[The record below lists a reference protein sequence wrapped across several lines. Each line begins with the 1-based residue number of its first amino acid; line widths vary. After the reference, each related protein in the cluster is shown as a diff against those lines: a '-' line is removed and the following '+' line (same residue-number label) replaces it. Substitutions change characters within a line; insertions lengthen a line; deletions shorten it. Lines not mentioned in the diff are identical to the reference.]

1 VTRLR
6 RPEWMQSIRF
16 RLSLLYSSLVFGV
29 SAMVV
34 GAIYFGLRL
43 ALERQPVFNQLLVS
57 PTYTIRNGQIV
68 TLAKLQMTEVE
79 SLERLVNEQT
89 LGRLAAYSFAALGAL
104 FCISLLIGWIVSGR
118 ALRPIHQITGV
129 AREIQATDL
138 SRRIDLQGPPDEMHR
153 LADTFDQMLDRL
165 DEGFEEQ
172 RQFIA
177 DVSHD
182 LRNPLAVIQ
191 TNVEVAL
198 DDLDATTAEWRHT
211 GEIVRTTAGR
221 MSGLVDDLLAT
232 ARQQHRRV
240 ARETVPLGEL
250 VTEVATEMAAAG
262 ARSGITLE
270 PAPDEPVPVTGDRGA
285 LKRALANL
293 VDNAIRVSPSGA
305 PVSIR
310 AGRRDRW
317 AWLSVA
323 DRGPGIAP
331 EQLEH
336 VFTRYHRV
344 DASDEDGTHLGLG
357 LAIVKEVAAAHGG
370 DVHPVANANGGT
382 TFTMWLPLDPDA
394 AGTPPPAA
402 DAAT

>member
-1 VTRLR
+1 MTR
-6 RPEWMQSIRF
+6 PHWMQSIRF

-68 TLAKLQMTEVE
+68 TLAQLQMTEVE

-89 LGRLAAYSFAALGAL
+89 LSRLASYSFAALGVL

-118 ALRPIHQITGV
+118 ALRPIHHITGV
-129 AREIQATDL
+129 ARDIQATDL
-138 SRRIDLQGPPDEMHR
+138 SRRIDLHGPPDELR
-153 LADTFDQMLDRL
+153 QLADTFDQMLDRL
-165 DEGFEEQ
+165 DQGFEEQ

-198 DDLDATTAEWRHT
+198 DDPEATTADWRRT
-211 GEIVRTTAGR
+211 AEIVQRTAGR

-232 ARQQHRRV
+232 ARRQHRRV
-240 ARETVPLGEL
+240 ARETVDLSEL
-250 VTEVATEMAAAG
+250 VTEVAAEMAASG
-262 ARSGITLE
+262 AARRVTIEGDADS
-270 PAPDEPVPVTGDRGA
+270 PVPVTGDRGA

-293 VDNAIRVSPSGA
+293 VDNAVRVSPIRGTVR
-305 PVSIR
+305 VS
-310 AGRRDRW
+310 AGLRDEI
-317 AWLSVA
+317 AWMSVE
-323 DRGPGIAP
+323 DEGPGIAP
-331 EQLEH
+331 DELDRI
-336 VFTRYHRV
+336 FDRYHQ
-344 DASDEDGTHLGLG
+344 SDSPRGDGSHLGLG
-357 LAIVKEVAAAHGG
+357 LAIVREIAAAHGG
-370 DVHPVANANGGT
+370 EVHAVAGAAGGA
-382 TFTMWLPLDPDA
+382 TFTVSLPLDVADDA
-394 AGTPPPAA
+394 AARAA
-402 DAAT
+402 PSQGGPD